1 MRGFGSRRKHRKFE
15 SSHITRGEQKASFI
29 RLRSEAEIKQD
40 FCEGVRPLAVSKGA
54 TFAFWVPQK
63 VEDVSPKSRFFALQK
78 SRGRQSE
85 DTQQNKRG
93 FAPCV
98 MLVSAVLYNRRT
110 IENLSY
116 NRFFKLLRQNSI
128 FSERSRKEPTRVGRN
143 RKEIL
148 WHTQKTT

>member
-1 MRGFGSRRKHRKFE
+1 MQYDEDEDLRVFGDRRKHRKFE

-29 RLRSEAEIKQD
+29 RLRSEAKIKQD

-54 TFAFWVPQK
+54 TFG
-63 VEDVSPKSRFFALQK
+63 RFFALQK

-93 FAPCV
+93 FSPCV
-98 MLVSAVLYNRRT
+98 LLVSAVLYNRRT